1 MPLGAL
7 ARGARVLCRGSN
19 PNDRRRDNSSGH
31 RCIYDGLAGSPE
43 TRDDGRRSVDDS
55 LGEDGFGRHPHDVAV
70 PRLGVATGLDV
81 VVRAYGH
88 GSRAPGR
95 PGSGGL
101 LGYRAPELVGVLE
114 GVERGR

>member
-1 MPLGAL
+1 MTGGGASTTRL
-7 ARGARVLCRGSN
+7 ARMA
-19 PNDRRRDNSSGH
+19 SG
-31 RCIYDGLAGSPE
+31 D
-43 TRDDGRRSVDDS
+43 T
-55 LGEDGFGRHPHDVAV
+55 HDVAV